1 MGIILDDQLSYNDY
15 VDNIWKKTN
24 NKIGTLS
31 RIRRFI
37 SVKTAVNIYKCMI
50 RPHLDYIDYV
60 IDSTSSDRVS
70 KLDKL
75 QNKAIR
81 RIEYC
86 IDKNKRKD
94 IDVLHIMYNI
104 EKLSVRRNR
113 NLTKIMY
120 RESKD
125 MKNINLLRPQM
136 ELRSNTKVKMK
147 LKFTSLTRVQMSP
160 LYRALKLWDSLP
172 PTLQKEDDYQTF
184 KSELMKMDL
193 IYNLDNCFK
202 IF

>member
-94 IDVLHIMYNI
+94 IDVLHTMYNI

-125 MKNINLLRPQM
+125 MNNINLLRPQM
-136 ELRSNTKVKMK
+136 ELRSKTKVKMK
-147 LKFTSLTRVQMSP
+147 LKFTSLTRVQMSR
-160 LYRALKLWDSLP
+160 LYRGLKLWDSLP

>member
-1 MGIILDDQLSYNDY
+1 
-15 VDNIWKKTN
+15 
-24 NKIGTLS
+24 
-31 RIRRFI
+31 
-37 SVKTAVNIYKCMI
+37 MI

-60 IDSTSSDRVS
+60 IDSTSADRIS

-86 IDKNKRKD
+86 INKDKRKD
-94 IDVLHIMYNI
+94 IDELHTMYSI

-125 MKNINLLRPQM
+125 VNNINLARPQM
-136 ELRSNTKVKMK
+136 ELRSKTKVKMK
-147 LKFTSLTRVQMSP
+147 QKFTSLIRVQMSP
-160 LYRALKLWDSLP
+160 LHRGLNIWDSLLSV
-172 PTLQKEDDYQTF
+172 LQREKDYQIF
-184 KSELMKMDL
+184 KSEIMKMDL
-193 IYNLDNCFK
+193 
-202 IF
+202 